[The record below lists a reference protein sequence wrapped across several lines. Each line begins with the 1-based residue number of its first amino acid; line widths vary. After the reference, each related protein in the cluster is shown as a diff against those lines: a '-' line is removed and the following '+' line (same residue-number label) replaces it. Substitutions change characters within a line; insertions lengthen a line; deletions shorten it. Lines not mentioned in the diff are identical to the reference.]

1 MIYNTSINVTIYII
15 KIILLTISIII
26 NYYKQLNIITNND
39 VTYNVNNNII
49 ITVILK
55 TNTSTISKPQKLPQT
70 LRINRALNIK

>member
-1 MIYNTSINVTIYII
+1 M

>member
-1 MIYNTSINVTIYII
+1 MIYNTSINVTIYIM